1 MPKTKSDNLFKLI
14 KSLKKSE
21 KRYFKLNTLGES
33 SGDNKK
39 FIKLFDEI
47 DQQEHFDEDAIL
59 ANSPEIKPE
68 QLSNIKAHLYKR
80 ILQSLR
86 GYHSSKVPEIEIREI
101 IDFAEILY
109 NRCLYAQCVK
119 VLQKA
124 KKKAKKYDYLE
135 LLLEIYKL
143 EKQVLIH
150 TVGKDNQERVNNI
163 VSEVQEVND
172 RINNINTFTN
182 LAAQLN
188 TFYLKAGF
196 IRDQKDY
203 FKIRKYIKSCLPA
216 YDENVLSLNEKLH
229 LYELLV
235 GYYFFIQDFNEGY
248 NYAKKWVDLFIDSK
262 EIIAS
267 RLDMYIKGINNLMI
281 AQYKLLKYHEFVD
294 THRKLKEIR
303 NLNYIELNENIQ
315 VKLFKY
321 NYVHEFNRYFMLG
334 DFEIGVAHFN
344 KIKNN
349 IESYI
354 TRLDRHS
361 RIIMYYKIA
370 CLYFGNDNHREAI
383 AWINRII
390 NEEDVDL
397 REDIHCFARI
407 LNLICHYEVGNNDV
421 IEYYIRSTYRFLL
434 KKDDLHNFQKY
445 ILNFLKKLNRI
456 SSEEQLINQFE
467 GLLKQLLPLTQN
479 RYEKRAFIYF
489 DIISWLECKIRQEPI
504 REVVKEKARQMI
516 ERETQ
521 LA

>member
-21 KRYFKLNTLGES
+21 KRYFKLHTLGES

-47 DQQEHFDEDAIL
+47 EQQENFDEDTIL
-59 ANSPEIKPE
+59 SNSPEIKPE

-86 GYHSSKVPEIEIREI
+86 SYHSAKVPEIEIREI

-109 NRCLYAQCVK
+109 NRCLYTQCVK

-124 KKKAKKYDYLE
+124 KKKAQKYDYLE

-150 TVGKDNQERVNNI
+150 TVGKDNRVRVNNI
-163 VSEVQEVND
+163 VSEVQEVNN

-196 IRDQKDY
+196 IRNQKDY
-203 FKIRKYIKSCLPA
+203 QKIRKYIKSCVPN
-216 YDENVLSLNEKLH
+216 YKEENLSLNEKLH
-229 LYELLV
+229 LYDLLV
-235 GYYFFIQDFNEGY
+235 GYYFFIQDFDKGY
-248 NYAKKWVDLFIDSK
+248 MYAKKWVELLAGSRELIS
-262 EIIAS
+262 S

-281 AQYKLLKYHEFVD
+281 AQYKLLKYHEFVNS
-294 THRKLKEIR
+294 HKQLKAIR
-303 NLNYIELNENIQ
+303 NMGNLELNENIQ

-334 DFEIGVAHFN
+334 DFEVGVAHFN
-344 KIKNN
+344 KIKSN
-349 IESYI
+349 IEAYI
-354 TRLDRHS
+354 LRLDRHS

-370 CLYFGNDNHREAI
+370 CLYFGNDNHREAL

-407 LNLICHYEVGNNDV
+407 LNLICHYELGNSDV

-456 SSEEQLINQFE
+456 GSEEQLIDQFK
-467 GLLKQLLPLTQN
+467 GLLEQLLPLTQN

-489 DIISWLECKIRQEPI
+489 DIISWLESKIRKTPI
-504 REVVKEKARQMI
+504 QFIVKEKAQKI
-516 ERETQ
+516 INKEVQ